1 MKEYE
6 KLLTVS
12 VAAYNAELYLR
23 EVLDSFVNMKRI
35 NDIEVLV
42 IDDGGTDSSLEIAR
56 EYERRFPNVFR
67 PIHKNNGGW
76 GSTVNYA
83 IQHSRGKYLKLLDG
97 DDYFAHDVLD
107 SFIEYL
113 DTVDSDI
120 IISPFSSFKD
130 GESAE
135 PQIAGSYDP
144 AYVESK
150 IYNIDNIDKPFS
162 LSMHAITVRSSLL
175 SHNNVVLKEKCVY
188 RDMEYTANILLYAKT
203 ICFFSNPI
211 YMYRLGREGQSVSV
225 AQCIKHMD
233 EHADIVYTILEK
245 TKLTSDKQRTE
256 LLYKLAEG
264 AHIHQYR
271 IYYYPG
277 TGSEAYRKLQTYNTT
292 IRNNYPEFYK
302 QIKLPPFYEKLRSID
317 FKFYY
322 IIRFLLNMRRKLK
335 GLVH

>member
-1 MKEYE
+1 MTEYK

-56 EYERRFPNVFR
+56 EYERRFPNVYR

-83 IQHSRGKYLKLLDG
+83 IQHSKGKYLKLLDG
-97 DDYFAHDVLD
+97 DDYFASDVLD

-113 DTVDSDI
+113 TSVDSDI

-130 GESAE
+130 GESGA
-135 PQIAGSYDP
+135 PQITESYDP
-144 AYVESK
+144 TYIESK
-150 IYNIDNIDKPFS
+150 IYNIESIDKPFS

-203 ICFFSNPI
+203 ICFFSKPL

-233 EHADIVYTILEK
+233 EHADVIYTILEK

-264 AHIHQYR
+264 AHINQYR

-277 TGSEAYRKLQTYNTT
+277 TGSEAYKKLHTYNTT
-292 IRNNYPEFYK
+292 IRDNYPEFYK
-302 QIKLPPFYEKLRSID
+302 HIKLPLFYEKLRSID
-317 FKFYY
+317 FKFFYAV
-322 IIRFLLNMRRKLK
+322 RFLLNVRRKLK
-335 GLVH
+335 GFVC